1 MLNITLLGLG
11 AMGSRM
17 GKHLLTAGHNLTVYN
32 RTLSKTKTLE
42 AAGAKV
48 AASPANAVAQA
59 DVIISMVTDDK
70 ASQTIWLDKANG
82 AINHLPNDSLVIECS
97 TLSPAWVQELASLF
111 KQQQHEFLEA
121 PVVGSRPQ
129 AEMASDIHHV
139 GPVGTAGRMK
149 LAINALFAIQVSAL
163 SEVLSTLENSQIDIT
178 HAIELFN
185 KLPVT
190 SPALAGVGSQIASRS
205 YAPLFPIKLVEK
217 DLNYLI
223 NTAINMDKKTPIT
236 QASRYVFHSAIDK
249 GYGEHNISGVAQLYL

>member
-1 MLNITLLGLG
+1 
-11 AMGSRM
+11 
-17 GKHLLTAGHNLTVYN
+17 
-32 RTLSKTKTLE
+32 
-42 AAGAKV
+42 
-48 AASPANAVAQA
+48 
-59 DVIISMVTDDK
+59 
-70 ASQTIWLDKANG
+70 
-82 AINHLPNDSLVIECS
+82 
-97 TLSPAWVQELASLF
+97 
-111 KQQQHEFLEA
+111 
-121 PVVGSRPQ
+121 
-129 AEMASDIHHV
+129 MASDIHHV